1 MTWTAGWRDE
11 IWSGLGRARMRRGAA
26 RPVARSGG
34 PPGGGPVH
42 GGGQRRRGVVGWAAR
57 PGGAAA
63 APAQAARRASTVP
76 LGARPPQS
84 GRQLPAPQ
92 DARPLF
98 IFPWEGVTLY
108 GTTDVDHDQTLDEE
122 VALSASDVQAT
133 FAGIRPVVASA
144 KASPSRAS
152 REHVLWQEDGLLTVT
167 GGKLTTF
174 RLMAQPALRAV
185 RARPAHGPFGRPDSR
200 PRQPVLDAP
209 TGKPDWPQELNPE
222 PRTRLLGRYGAF
234 SPSARTSLNSQAGAA
249 TSRRAADDTIPRFAA
264 GEA

>member
-1 MTWTAGWRDE
+1 VALQDLSPGVEGHPVEVQSTAVVNAAGV
-11 IWSGLGRARMRRGAA
+11 WSDGLRGQVGRQPRLRRL
-26 RPVARSGG
+26 RGG
-34 PPGGGPVH
+34 HLLFPWE
-42 GGGQRRRGVVGWAAR
+42 R
-57 PGGAAA
+57 
-63 APAQAARRASTVP
+63 VP
-76 LGARPPQS
+76 LNQAVS
-84 GRQLPAPQ
+84 FLHPQ